1 MVLRKPRPLV
11 ARELRAAGAVVA
23 AGHCEEL
30 EDWNGYPFDAF
41 EVYNLHAQ
49 FKAASRWS
57 IRRQEAVSRSSPTS
71 AASHSGWHPGCSSS
85 RHTAARPNI
94 ASANAED
101 FTRNGPGI
109 SRVEPVMRTL
119 KEIHTEIEILSEERT
134 ELWHR
139 LSAQHDPEVRAEIH
153 AIDAKLDVLW
163 DEHRAV
169 RARLRFGD
177 REKIVARARVEERLE
192 RAA

>member
-1 MVLRKPRPLV
+1 MRGDRITI
-11 ARELRAAGAVVA
+11 REVERDAVTD
-23 AGHCEEL
+23 G
-30 EDWNGYPFDAF
+30 
-41 EVYNLHAQ
+41 
-49 FKAASRWS
+49 
-57 IRRQEAVSRSSPTS
+57 
-71 AASHSGWHPGCSSS
+71 
-85 RHTAARPNI
+85 
-94 ASANAED
+94 
-101 FTRNGPGI
+101 
-109 SRVEPVMRTL
+109 
-119 KEIHTEIEILSEERT
+119 EERT

-139 LSAQHDPEVRAEIH
+139 LSDQHDPEVRAEIH